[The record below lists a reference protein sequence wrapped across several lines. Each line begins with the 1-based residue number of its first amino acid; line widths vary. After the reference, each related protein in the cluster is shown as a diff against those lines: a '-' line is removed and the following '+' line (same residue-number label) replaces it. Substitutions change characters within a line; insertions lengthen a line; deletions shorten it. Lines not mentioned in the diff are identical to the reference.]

1 MSPEQLAELPRV
13 AQLMV
18 RLCEIPSPSRDERA
32 VADVVTQELRML
44 GATVT
49 EDGAGEDI
57 PAGCGNIVA
66 RFPATVEGGV
76 PIALCAHLDTVPNGG
91 PIEVKLIDGFLTNH
105 RSDILGGDNKAAV
118 ASVLEAVRR
127 IVTDG
132 RPHAGIEVVLTP
144 CEEIGLQGAA
154 RLDPASLASTM
165 AFVFDHTGPFG
176 GIICAAP
183 SLRKIHATFVGRTAH
198 AGLVP
203 EQGRSAIEAA
213 TRAISRMPLG
223 RIDAVTTANVGTIA
237 GGTAT
242 NVVAE
247 RCSITAE
254 ARSLDDRALSQQVMA
269 MLDAL
274 TWAATEAEV
283 DLESRVVNEFSGYRL
298 TDRDPQVKLARAA
311 LEACGHQPAMVET
324 GGGSDANAFLVNGL
338 ASVNLCNEMV
348 DVHTADE
355 RIAVASLERTVDV
368 ALALVERAREW
379 PSSGGPA
386 PA

>member
-13 AQLMV
+13 ARLMV

-32 VADVVTQELRML
+32 VADVVCEELRSL
-44 GATVT
+44 GAAVS
-49 EDGAGEDI
+49 EDGAGADI
-57 PAGCGNIVA
+57 PAGCGNIVG
-66 RFPATVEGGV
+66 RFPATGDGGI
-76 PIALCAHLDTVPNGG
+76 PIALCAHLDTVPNSG
-91 PIEVKLIDGFLTNH
+91 PIEVKLVDGFLTNH
-105 RSDILGGDNKAAV
+105 RADILGGDNKAAV
-118 ASVLEAVRR
+118 AAVLGAVRR
-127 IVTDG
+127 VVSEG
-132 RPHAGIEVVLTP
+132 LPHAGIEVVLTP
-144 CEEIGLQGAA
+144 CEEIGLKGAA
-154 RLDPASLASTM
+154 RLDPAALTARM
-165 AFVFDHTGPFG
+165 AFVFDHTGPIG
-176 GIICAAP
+176 GMVCAAP

-198 AGLVP
+198 AGIVP

-254 ARSLDDRALSQQVMA
+254 ARSLDERALSQQVMA

-283 DLESRVVNEFSGYRL
+283 DLESRVVNEFTGYSL
-298 TDRDPQVKLARAA
+298 SDRDAQVKLARSA
-311 LEACGHQPAMVET
+311 LESCGYQPALVAT
-324 GGGSDANAFLVNGL
+324 GGGSDTNAFIQNGL
-338 ASVNLCNEMV
+338 PSVNLCNDMI

-355 RIAVASLERTVDV
+355 RIAVGSLERTVDV
-368 ALALVERAREW
+368 ALALIETARTF
-379 PSSGGPA
+379 G
-386 PA
+386 

>member
-1 MSPEQLAELPRV
+1 M
-13 AQLMV
+13 
-18 RLCEIPSPSRDERA
+18 
-32 VADVVTQELRML
+32 
-44 GATVT
+44 
-49 EDGAGEDI
+49 
-57 PAGCGNIVA
+57 
-66 RFPATVEGGV
+66 
-76 PIALCAHLDTVPNGG
+76 
-91 PIEVKLIDGFLTNH
+91 KLVDGFLTNH

-144 CEEIGLQGAA
+144 CEEIGLRGAA
-154 RLDPASLASTM
+154 RLDPASLASRM
-165 AFVFDHTGPFG
+165 AFVFDHTGPIG
-176 GIICAAP
+176 GVICAAP
-183 SLRKIHATFVGRTAH
+183 SLRKIDATFVGRTAH
-198 AGLVP
+198 AGIVP

-247 RCSITAE
+247 RCSIAAE
-254 ARSLDDRALSQQVMA
+254 ARSLDERALSQQVMA

-283 DLESRVVNEFSGYRL
+283 DLESRVVNEFTGYRL
-298 TDRDPQVKLARAA
+298 TERDAQVKLARAA
-311 LEACGHQPAMVET
+311 LEACGYQPSMVET
-324 GGGSDANAFLVNGL
+324 GGGSDTNAFLVNGL
-338 ASVNLCNEMV
+338 ASVNLCNDMV

-355 RIAVASLERTVDV
+355 RIAVTSLERTVDV
-368 ALALVERAREW
+368 ALALVATAHTW
-379 PSSGGPA
+379 Q
-386 PA
+386 

>member
-1 MSPEQLAELPRV
+1 VSPEQLAELPRV

-18 RLCEIPSPSRDERA
+18 RLCETPSPSRDERA
-32 VADVVTQELRML
+32 IADVVSEELRSL

-49 EDGAGEDI
+49 EDDAGADI
-57 PAGCGNIVA
+57 PAGCGNIVG
-66 RFPATVEGGV
+66 RFPATVDGGL
-76 PIALCAHLDTVPNGG
+76 PIALCAHLDTVPNSG
-91 PIEVKLIDGFLTNH
+91 PIEVKLVDGFLMNH
-105 RSDILGGDNKAAV
+105 RSDILGGDNKSAV
-118 ASVLEAVRR
+118 AAILEAVRR
-127 IVTDG
+127 VVAEGT
-132 RPHAGIEVVLTP
+132 PHAGIEVVLTP
-144 CEEIGLQGAA
+144 CEEIGLRGAA
-154 RLDPASLASTM
+154 RLDPATLTARM
-165 AFVFDHTGPFG
+165 AFVFDHTGPIG
-176 GIICAAP
+176 GIVCAAP

-198 AGLVP
+198 AGIVP

-254 ARSLDDRALSQQVMA
+254 ARSLDERALSQQVMA

-283 DLESRVVNEFSGYRL
+283 DLESRVVNEFTGYRL
-298 TDRDPQVKLARAA
+298 SDRDAQVKLARSA
-311 LEACGHQPAMVET
+311 LESCGYTPTLVAT
-324 GGGSDANAFLVNGL
+324 GGGSDTNAFILNGL
-338 ASVNLCNEMV
+338 PSVNLCNDMI

-355 RIAVASLERTVDV
+355 RIAVGSLERTVDV
-368 ALALVERAREW
+368 ALAVVETARTF
-379 PSSGGPA
+379 A
-386 PA
+386 

>member
-1 MSPEQLAELPRV
+1 VSPEQLAGLPRV

-18 RLCEIPSPSRDERA
+18 RLCEIPSPSGQERT
-32 VADVVTQELRML
+32 VADTAIAELRAL
-44 GATVT
+44 GAEIT
-49 EDGAGEDI
+49 EDGAGADI

-66 RFPATVEGGV
+66 RFPATTESGV
-76 PIALCAHLDTVPNGG
+76 PIALCAHLDTVPNSG
-91 PIEVKLIDGFLTNH
+91 PIEVKLADGFLTNH

-118 ASVLEAVRR
+118 AAVLEAVRR
-127 IVTDG
+127 ILADG

-144 CEEIGLQGAA
+144 CEEIGLKGAA
-154 RLDPASLASTM
+154 RLDPATLTSRM

-176 GIICAAP
+176 GIVCAAP

-198 AGLVP
+198 AGIVP

-223 RIDAVTTANVGTIA
+223 RIDEVTTANVGTIA

-254 ARSLDDRALSQQVMA
+254 ARSLDERSLSQQVMT

-283 DLESRVVNEFSGYRL
+283 DLESRVVNEFTGYRL
-298 TDRDPQVKLARAA
+298 TERDGQVKLARAA
-311 LEACGHQPAMVET
+311 LEACGHRPTMVET
-324 GGGSDANAFLVNGL
+324 GGGSDTNAFIANGL
-338 ASVNLCNEMV
+338 ASVNLCNEMI
-348 DVHTADE
+348 DVHTVDE
-355 RIAVASLERTVDV
+355 RIAVTSLERTVDV
-368 ALALVERAREW
+368 ALALVEQAL
-379 PSSGGPA
+379 A
-386 PA
+386 AA